1 MPSTE
6 IELNGRFYSW
16 PKDPVVGV
24 CIDGSEPGYIEE
36 AVKAGVA
43 PFFKRVMQEGTYRL
57 ASGVIPSFTNPNNI
71 SIITG
76 RPPVVHGICGNFFYD
91 RETDSEVMMNDP
103 NFLRAETIFSAFQ
116 SRGASVCVITAK
128 DKLRRLLGKNLTF
141 GDGTAISFSAE
152 TSDRVT
158 LAEHGIE
165 AVLDLV
171 GLPLPEVYSADLSEF
186 IFAAGVKIME
196 RDRPDI
202 MYLSTTDYIQHKHA
216 PGTPKANA
224 FYEMMDRY
232 LAKLDEMGCIIAMT
246 ADHGMNAK
254 HDSDGVPDV
263 IYLQQVLDDMLGEDV
278 ARVIL
283 PITDPY
289 VAHHGALGSYATIY
303 LSDAVDLGELLEKLE
318 AMDGIE
324 IALDRSAG
332 CKRFELPEDRVG
344 DVIVVSGKNKVLG
357 TTADRH
363 DLSGLTEPLRS
374 HGGVSEQRVPFLVN
388 RAIDLPPDEPLRNFD
403 IYNVLLMHSLHG
415 GRTSQ
420 QGS

>member
-71 SIITG
+71 SIVTG

-415 GRTSQ
+415 GCAS
-420 QGS
+420 

>member
-71 SIITG
+71 SIVTG

-196 RDRPDI
+196 PDRPDI

-374 HGGVSEQRVPFLVN
+374 HGGVSEQQVPFLVN
-388 RAIDLPPDEPLRNFD
+388 RVVDLPPDEPLRNFD

-415 GRTSQ
+415 GCAS
-420 QGS
+420 

>member
-1 MPSTE
+1 
-6 IELNGRFYSW
+6 
-16 PKDPVVGV
+16 
-24 CIDGSEPGYIEE
+24 
-36 AVKAGVA
+36 
-43 PFFKRVMQEGTYRL
+43 MQEGTYRL

-71 SIITG
+71 SIVTG

-103 NFLRAETIFSAFQ
+103 DFLRAETIFSAFQ

-374 HGGVSEQRVPFLVN
+374 HGGVSEQQVPFLVN
-388 RAIDLPPDEPLRNFD
+388 RVVDLPPDEPLRNFD

-415 GRTSQ
+415 GRAS
-420 QGS
+420 